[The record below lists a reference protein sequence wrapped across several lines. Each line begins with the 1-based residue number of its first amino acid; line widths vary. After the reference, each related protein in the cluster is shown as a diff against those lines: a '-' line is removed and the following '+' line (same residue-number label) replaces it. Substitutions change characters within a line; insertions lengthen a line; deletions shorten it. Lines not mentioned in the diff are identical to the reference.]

1 MSICPICEKPLSNNY
16 SRLHFKCIEETMA
29 LLIKDD
35 VEYEPEPEMKPE
47 PVIKPVREIKK
58 PPIKPIHPVK
68 QFKQPKPIN
77 NVKIKKSLKIIIEKE
92 YFPLIQVSYDPN
104 DTTIYI

>member
-1 MSICPICEKPLSNNY
+1 MSICSICKNAIIDDY
-16 SRLHFKCIEETMA
+16 AIFHFKCYEETLS

-35 VEYEPEPEMKPE
+35 MDYESEPE
-47 PVIKPVREIKK
+47 IKQVREIKK
-58 PPIKPIHPVK
+58 KPIKPVK
-68 QFKQPKPIN
+68 PIKPFKQPKPIN
-77 NVKIKKSLKIIIEKE
+77 NSKVKKALKIIVEKE